1 MFPCTYCALKTH
13 SYVILGAVHE
23 ESSCRSVS
31 GRAGCLTVVTQMRW
45 HSLEMGQCL
54 RVASRL
60 RKVWSKAIAVKS
72 KNTTIGWIFKELLG
86 PTTLG
91 ATEGKVQILPPR
103 SRIQLPMQGVSP
115 QDPRTFQTDL
125 GSLDLTGSLLQRKHD
140 GTDVWMLVCL
150 SL

>member
-1 MFPCTYCALKTH
+1 MGMC
-13 SYVILGAVHE
+13 LG
-23 ESSCRSVS
+23 
-31 GRAGCLTVVTQMRW
+31 
-45 HSLEMGQCL
+45 EMGALL
-54 RVASRL
+54 RLPDEVEFTGNGAEARSCEPPPCFRNP
-60 RKVWSKAIAVKS
+60 KVWSKAIAVKS

-140 GTDVWMLVCL
+140 GTDVWLLVCL